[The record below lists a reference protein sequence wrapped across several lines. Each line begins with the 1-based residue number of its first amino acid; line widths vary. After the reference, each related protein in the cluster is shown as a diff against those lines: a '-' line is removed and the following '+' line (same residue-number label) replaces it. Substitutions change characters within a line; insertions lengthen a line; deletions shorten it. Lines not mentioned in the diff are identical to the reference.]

1 MHDVELA
8 QRAQQGDLDAYET
21 LLRRHQQ
28 GTHRAAFFLL
38 RQRQEAED
46 AVQEAFIRAW
56 DRIDQFDVER
66 DFRPWLLKIVVNEAR
81 DRLRE
86 SGSRQ
91 RLRLRAIQE
100 TRNSDSESSPE
111 QSAVAREQM
120 ETVLTEINRMD
131 GERSDDPELPLLP

>member
-91 RLRLRAIQE
+91 RSGSGRYKRPGTATRNRLPNNQPSLGNRWRRSSPRSTGWTRAI
-100 TRNSDSESSPE
+100 R
-111 QSAVAREQM
+111 
-120 ETVLTEINRMD
+120 
-131 GERSDDPELPLLP
+131 